1 MKAAPPWA
9 QLDGDDDDLDFAYEP
24 GTDQADK
31 VESAMRWRL
40 ILGRFSDEKLGL
52 DRLGDLD
59 ASSNPEGS
67 SNSSELLGEAER
79 MDRSL
84 EFIYD
89 REFARRS
96 HRQTGAGSGAG
107 LTIPAWLS
115 GVRQLF
121 PEEAVHVIEQDAL
134 SRYGMTELVTDA
146 EILRQSEPTTDLL
159 KAILQFKH
167 LMKGDVLVA
176 AREIVEAVIEELSST
191 LRNDCE
197 PALYGASDP
206 ALRPPQRNFRNTDWH
221 RTIRDNL
228 KRYDTDN
235 ERLVVD
241 RIRYRHRQRTRGEW
255 RVIIA
260 VDQSGSMMD
269 SLIHSCVMAAIFAG
283 MPSLDVRLVLWDH
296 RIMDVSEL
304 AHDPLEILMG
314 VQLGGGT
321 QLLPAME
328 YCADLISEP
337 DKTLFVV
344 LSDWYIWSGGAGC
357 IKLAAELTE
366 AGVHGIGLCALD
378 TDNTPIYDE
387 RFARELAGA
396 GWFVAALTP
405 RKLAE
410 YVAKFLG

>member
-1 MKAAPPWA
+1 MKPA
-9 QLDGDDDDLDFAYEP
+9 DDDLDFAYQP
-24 GTDQADK
+24 GTDQAAK

-40 ILGRFSDEKLGL
+40 ILGRFSDERLGY
-52 DRLGDLD
+52 DRLGESAVAGEQASDL
-59 ASSNPEGS
+59 
-67 SNSSELLGEAER
+67 SELLGEANQ

-96 HRQTGAGSGAG
+96 HRQVGAGSGRG
-107 LTIPAWLS
+107 LTVPAWLS

-134 SRYGMTELVTDA
+134 TRYGMTELVTDA
-146 EILRQSEPTTDLL
+146 DILRQSEPTTDLL

-167 LMKGDVLVA
+167 LMKGDVLEA
-176 AREIVEAVIEELSST
+176 AREVVEVVVEELAAK

-197 PALYGASDP
+197 PALYGTSEP
-206 ALRPPQRNFRNTDWH
+206 TLRPPQRNFRNTDWH
-221 RTIRDNL
+221 RTIRNNL
-228 KRYDTDN
+228 KRYDTDH

-241 RIRYRHRQRTRGEW
+241 RISYRHRQRARGEW

-283 MPSLDVRLVLWDH
+283 MPALDVRLVLWDH
-296 RIMDVSEL
+296 RIMDVSDL
-304 AHDPLEILMG
+304 TQDPLEILMG

-328 YCADLISEP
+328 YCANLVSEP
-337 DKTLFVV
+337 EKTLLVV
-344 LSDWYIWSGGAGC
+344 LSDWYIWSDGPAC
-357 IKLAAELTE
+357 LKLAAELTE

-378 TDNTPIYDE
+378 ADNTPIYEE

-410 YVAKFLG
+410 YVAKQIG

>member
-1 MKAAPPWA
+1 MKPAPPWA
-9 QLDGDDDDLDFAYEP
+9 QLPGDDDDLDFAYETD
-24 GTDQADK
+24 TDQAGK

-40 ILGRFSDEKLGL
+40 ILGRFADEHLGYDKLGEETSA
-52 DRLGDLD
+52 GEQPSDLSD
-59 ASSNPEGS
+59 
-67 SNSSELLGEAER
+67 LLGEATQ

-96 HRQTGAGSGAG
+96 HRQVGAGSGRG

-121 PEEAVHVIEQDAL
+121 PEEAVHVIERDAL

-146 EILRQSEPTTDLL
+146 EILRESEPTTDLL

-167 LMKGDVLVA
+167 LMKGEVLDA
-176 AREIVEAVIEELSST
+176 AREVVAAVVEQLAAE
-191 LRNDCE
+191 LRNDSE
-197 PALYGASDP
+197 PALYGTSDP
-206 ALRPPQRNFRNTDWH
+206 TLRPPQKNFRNTDWH

-228 KRYDTDN
+228 KRYDTEN

-241 RIRYRHRQRTRGEW
+241 RIRYRHRQRARGEW

-269 SLIHSCVMAAIFAG
+269 SLIHSCVMAAIFAS
-283 MPSLDVRLVLWDH
+283 MPALDVRLVLWDH
-296 RIMDVSEL
+296 RIMDVSDL

-328 YCADLISEP
+328 YCAGLITEP

-344 LSDWYIWSGGAGC
+344 LSDWYIWSGGPAC
-357 IKLAAELTE
+357 LKLAADLTE

-378 TDNTPIYDE
+378 ADNTPIYEE

-410 YVAKFLG
+410 YVAKQIG